1 MSDQAA
7 GLRRLLGQ
15 SGLQVITVL
24 SAQPGTGKTT
34 ATINLAAAL
43 RRAGRDVLIL
53 DQHPQQRGATAR
65 LGLTPQYSVMDA
77 ANGNC
82 ALDDLILEDA
92 SGLKVL
98 PLGGGFDALTQLP
111 LATQDFLE
119 ERFTQLQCG
128 VDIVLVD
135 MEEATDPDALPL
147 GLVASEILLVLPP
160 GREAIMQGYALV
172 KRLVRNYG
180 KQQFR
185 LLINHG
191 ATPRQAEAIARN
203 FAAAAEQY
211 LDASVE
217 YLGSIPLDEQL
228 GATTALPLAAW
239 GDTAPRSA
247 NPTFRKLAELLL
259 HWTPLRG
266 LSGLGGFM
274 QHTIQG
280 SRLLDA
286 CRRGG

>member
-1 MSDQAA
+1 MTDQAA

-65 LGLTPQYSVMDA
+65 LGLVPQHSVMDVA
-77 ANGNC
+77 AGRCTLN
-82 ALDDLILEDA
+82 DMILEDA

-98 PLGGGFDALTQLP
+98 PLGGGFDALAQLP
-111 LATQDFLE
+111 LATQDLLE
-119 ERFTQLQCG
+119 AHFTQLQCG

-147 GLVASEILLVLPP
+147 GLAASEILLVLPP
-160 GREAIMQGYALV
+160 GRESIKQGYALV

-191 ATPRQAEAIARN
+191 ATPAQAEAIARN

-217 YLGSIPLDEQL
+217 YLGSIPLDDQL
-228 GATTALPLAAW
+228 GAAGARPLAAW
-239 GDTAPRSA
+239 GET
-247 NPTFRKLAELLL
+247 PTRPASPYFRKLADLLL
-259 HWTPLRG
+259 HWTPSRG

-274 QHTIQG
+274 QHMIQG

-286 CRRGG
+286 CRRG